1 MSEGLL
7 AHLPLLTIWW
17 TTTVVCVR
25 VIPSVFSRSLSNKRP
40 FCVTLFSCASS
51 TAVSKQNMSLYISQ
65 NEGTCCFRRRDSRP
79 VRRRLRWCD
88 RSCLRSDCML
98 QRAEPSAS
106 RLFTAT
112 APFDRNCGSRTLHRV
127 HFVGNWVKWK
137 CGFYII
143 NLFDKQQRWNLNYL
157 QCIIHKSFTL
167 STCIMN

>member
-17 TTTVVCVR
+17 TPTVVCVR
-25 VIPSVFSRSLSNKRP
+25 VILSVAFHQVRNKGL

-65 NEGTCCFRRRDSRP
+65 NEGTYCFRRRDSRP
-79 VRRRLRWCD
+79 VRRRLRWCY
-88 RSCLRSDCML
+88 RSCLRGDCML
-98 QRAEPSAS
+98 QRAEPSAGLR

-112 APFDRNCGSRTLHRV
+112 TPFDRNYGSRTLHRV
-127 HFVGNWVKWK
+127 HFVENWVKWK

-143 NLFDKQQRWNLNYL
+143 NLFDEQQRWNLNYL
-157 QCIIHKSFTL
+157 QCIIHMAARWRSG
-167 STCIMN
+167 